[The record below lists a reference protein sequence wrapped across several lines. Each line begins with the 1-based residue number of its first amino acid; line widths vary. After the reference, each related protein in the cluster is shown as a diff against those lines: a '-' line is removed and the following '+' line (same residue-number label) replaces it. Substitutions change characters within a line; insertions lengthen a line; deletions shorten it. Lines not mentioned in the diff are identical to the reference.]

1 MLSTPL
7 PVAKK
12 RKEKLNSRQIG
23 DATSSEALNYRVA
36 QYSLKLNLENI
47 PTPAFAGTN
56 LKEQRWKS

>member
-23 DATSSEALNYRVA
+23 DATSSETLNYRVA

-47 PTPAFAGTN
+47 PTPAFAGMN

>member
-36 QYSLKLNLENI
+36 MILFKVE
-47 PTPAFAGTN
+47 P
-56 LKEQRWKS
+56 